1 MLRPE
6 YCFLRIRHTCDIYI
20 PRKFFL
26 RTYIC
31 IKCRSNNTHFTILQN
46 RSGGS
51 SSQASVQNQRPA
63 GSNQPMSFMA
73 LAKALAPGSSAPQ
86 PAPQPAPQRLPQHPL
101 PQPQAQPIRVPANLN
116 VASSSEAVPI
126 DNGDSDDE
134 YAQDDDDSDL
144 GMTNFGDDHFII
156 KLSYF

>member
-1 MLRPE
+1 MVFLN
-6 YCFLRIRHTCDIYI
+6 CILRIRHTCDLDI
-20 PRKFFL
+20 PRTIFL
-26 RTYIC
+26 CTFVYNVV
-31 IKCRSNNTHFTILQN
+31 NNTHSIILQN
-46 RSGGS
+46 RGGGS

-144 GMTNFGDDHFII
+144 GMILI
-156 KLSYF
+156 K